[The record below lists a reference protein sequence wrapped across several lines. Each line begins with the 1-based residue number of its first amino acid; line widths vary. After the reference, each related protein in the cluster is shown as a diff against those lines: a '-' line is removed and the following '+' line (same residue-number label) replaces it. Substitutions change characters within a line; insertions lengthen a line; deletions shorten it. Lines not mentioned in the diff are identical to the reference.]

1 MNNSLINY
9 KMDKWSHIEFAFIPE
24 ELRHYYIR
32 FHDSIVDEPYLSVH
46 LSQSVFKTG
55 VFQPIIFMFNT
66 NYRIINYCVSI
77 SPYMYG

>member
-46 LSQSVFKTG
+46 LSLSVFKTG
-55 VFQPIIFMFNT
+55 VFKNSLKSFPQKTIYVEFVT
-66 NYRIINYCVSI
+66 DTQKQ
-77 SPYMYG
+77 